1 MVPIDDGFRVQYWTL
16 ASRNLSIEFCSFIDP
31 EYKNKMAEEIAAE
44 YRTSLEDLTFNSK
57 PVINMLTMV
66 AEENIEHAEEITRV
80 IQERINKVHDRVQ
93 QCNSS

>member
-1 MVPIDDGFRVQYWTL
+1 VISDPDDT
-16 ASRNLSIEFCSFIDP
+16 
-31 EYKNKMAEEIAAE
+31 KMTDEIATE

-80 IQERINKVHDRVQ
+80 IQERIQKVHNRIQ
-93 QCNSS
+93 FSTNLASFESYHFS